1 MGIAAQR
8 LLRKLGPFCAREEE
22 TTKEERRIL
31 GAGTVKIRRP
41 VGCPRCSD
49 TGYRGRT
56 AIHQILPMDRNLRAM
71 ISRDAGEEEIR
82 KYAEEEL
89 GMPSLKEQAAKL
101 VREGITSFEEYRNAV
116 YHE

>member
-1 MGIAAQR
+1 
-8 LLRKLGPFCAREEE
+8 
-22 TTKEERRIL
+22 
-31 GAGTVKIRRP
+31 
-41 VGCPRCSD
+41 
-49 TGYRGRT
+49 
-56 AIHQILPMDRNLRAM
+56 M